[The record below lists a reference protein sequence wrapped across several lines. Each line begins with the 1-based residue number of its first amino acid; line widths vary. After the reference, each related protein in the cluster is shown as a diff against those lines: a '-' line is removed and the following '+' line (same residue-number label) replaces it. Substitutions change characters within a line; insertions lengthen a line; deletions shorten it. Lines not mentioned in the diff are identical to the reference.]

1 LKRFTLILIIFILII
16 FLLNYK
22 TIFSYL
28 SLPKTYKIEKVEEAV
43 YQKKQGVILLNQ
55 SVIYSPYEGKIKFFT
70 NDLGKV
76 PKDFLVCEVETT
88 DGVFKFYSQ
97 DTGIV
102 SRRVEEL
109 DLILD
114 ELKENPFLILD
125 EKLNNKVKVL
135 NDGDIIKEGEPI
147 YRLIDNLE
155 GYIYFKIDDDLKNF
169 IKGNSIYLKI
179 STNEEIF
186 KGEIVENDKF
196 LKIKFNKFVEY
207 FINTKTYIFDILIY
221 SGGLIKIPDKFVK
234 KNGIDIREDDG
245 LNRFIPFEGLKYIR
259 QNGFYIFP
267 EIEENKNIFELIGKE
282 IIS

>member
-109 DLILD
+109 DLVLD

-267 EIEENKNIFELIGKE
+267 EIEENKNMFELIGKE

>member
-109 DLILD
+109 DLVLD

-221 SGGLIKIPDKFVK
+221 NGSLIKIPDKFVK

-267 EIEENKNIFELIGKE
+267 EIEENKNMFELIGKE

>member
-1 LKRFTLILIIFILII
+1 LRRFTLILIIFILII

>member
-1 LKRFTLILIIFILII
+1 MKRFTLILIIFILII

>member
-1 LKRFTLILIIFILII
+1 
-16 FLLNYK
+16 
-22 TIFSYL
+22 L

-76 PKDFLVCEVETT
+76 PKDFFVCEVETT

-109 DLILD
+109 DLVLD

>member
-1 LKRFTLILIIFILII
+1 MKRFTLILIIFILII
-16 FLLNYK
+16 LLLNYK

-28 SLPKTYKIEKVEEAV
+28 SLPKTYKIEKVEKAV

-55 SVIYSPYEGKIKFFT
+55 SVIYSPYEGTIRFYI

-76 PKDFLVCEVETT
+76 PKDFLVCEVETI
-88 DGVFKFYSQ
+88 DGIFKFYSQ

-102 SRRVEEL
+102 SKRVEEL
-109 DLILD
+109 DLVLD

-125 EKLNNKVKVL
+125 EKINNKVKVL
-135 NDGDIIKEGEPI
+135 KDGDTIKEGEPI

-186 KGEIVENDKF
+186 KGKIVENDEF

-207 FINTKTYIFDILIY
+207 FINTKIFIFDILIY
-221 SGGLIKIPDKFVK
+221 SGDLIKIPDKFVK
-234 KNGIDIREDDG
+234 KDGIDIREDDG

-259 QNGFYIFP
+259 QDGFYIFP

>member
-1 LKRFTLILIIFILII
+1 MKRFTLILIIFILII

-55 SVIYSPYEGKIKFFT
+55 SVIYSPYEGKIKIFT

-109 DLILD
+109 DLVLD

-125 EKLNNKVKVL
+125 EKINNKVKVL

-221 SGGLIKIPDKFVK
+221 SGSLIKIPDKFVK

-267 EIEENKNIFELIGKE
+267 EIEENKNMFELIGKE

>member
-1 LKRFTLILIIFILII
+1 MKRFTLILIIFILII

-109 DLILD
+109 DLVLD

-221 SGGLIKIPDKFVK
+221 NGSLIKIPDKFVK

-267 EIEENKNIFELIGKE
+267 EIEENKNMFELIGKE

>member
-1 LKRFTLILIIFILII
+1 MKRFTLILIIFILII

-109 DLILD
+109 DLVLD

-221 SGGLIKIPDKFVK
+221 NGSLIKIPDKFVK